1 MVCSLS
7 WCHEGYCQEIPYD
20 WYQDWFPWWSDN
32 GLDCWW
38 TGDVMAAV
46 RRLLSIYAF
55 KRLHFAV
62 LHNDT
67 ITGGNKDL
75 YSSLVSKTDL
85 GELEKDWLVTELTG
99 SGLLEWLE

>member
-1 MVCSLS
+1 
-7 WCHEGYCQEIPYD
+7 
-20 WYQDWFPWWSDN
+20 
-32 GLDCWW
+32 
-38 TGDVMAAV
+38 MAAV

-75 YSSLVSKTDL
+75 YSSLVSKADL